1 MFFNNE
7 NNFYRDTPHHLKNK
21 RVQQSVDKGAN
32 AILTNAMK
40 FREKTPPL
48 TQQSGLPPVS
58 AAAAREEHAQLE
70 AIKSGDEE
78 ASPSQEGKFKFTFT
92 SLCSLSNLRNDIEF
106 III

>member
-1 MFFNNE
+1 MRVDLFCLRQK
-7 NNFYRDTPHHLKNK
+7 FYVFILNSELLKYSIRDTPHHLKNK
-21 RVQQSVDKGAN
+21 RVQQSVDKGSN

-48 TQQSGLPPVS
+48 TQQTGLPPVS

-78 ASPSQEGKFKFTFT
+78 ASPSQEGKSKFYF
-92 SLCSLSNLRNDIEF
+92 F
-106 III
+106 